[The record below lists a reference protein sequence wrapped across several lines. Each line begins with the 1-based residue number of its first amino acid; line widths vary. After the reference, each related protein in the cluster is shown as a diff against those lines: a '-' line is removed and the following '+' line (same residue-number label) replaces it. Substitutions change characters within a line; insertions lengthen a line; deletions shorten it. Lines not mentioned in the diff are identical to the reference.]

1 MMIFLIRMYCIKHKN
16 FKRQTLFSK
25 EGKKFYKQKLHSGLN
40 VYWYCTHTDSNQ
52 LTCSTHLC

>member
-40 VYWYCTHTDSNQ
+40 VYQSGIVRIPILIN
-52 LTCSTHLC
+52 